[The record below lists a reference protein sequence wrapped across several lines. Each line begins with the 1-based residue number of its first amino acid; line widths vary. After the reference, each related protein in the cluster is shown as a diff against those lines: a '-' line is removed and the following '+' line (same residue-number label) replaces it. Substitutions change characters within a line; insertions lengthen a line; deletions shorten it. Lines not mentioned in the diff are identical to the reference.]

1 MKKKNIN
8 FIAEISSNHNRN
20 LRRTLKIIDS
30 AKNSGF
36 NSVKFQLFKIE
47 ELFAKEILDNST
59 EHKKRSKW
67 ELPKEFIPK
76 ISSHCKMRNIKF
88 GCTPFY
94 IQAVDY
100 LKKYVDFFKIS
111 SYEILWKELLI
122 KCIKTNK
129 PVIISTGMA
138 TMKEVS
144 QTIKF
149 VKKFKN
155 KKITILHCVSSYPA
169 KYKYVNLSVIG
180 MLREK
185 FNINVGWSDH
195 TVNSNVI
202 TRAIYKWNVRD
213 IELHYDLDRKG
224 YEFGNGHCWLPK
236 QASELIKNINEGL
249 LSDGKNLKR
258 PTKPEM
264 QDRLWRTD
272 PSDGLRPF
280 IKIRKKWLKKRF

>member
-1 MKKKNIN
+1 M
-8 FIAEISSNHNRN
+8 
-20 LRRTLKIIDS
+20 
-30 AKNSGF
+30 
-36 NSVKFQLFKIE
+36 
-47 ELFAKEILDNST
+47 
-59 EHKKRSKW
+59 
-67 ELPKEFIPK
+67 
-76 ISSHCKMRNIKF
+76 
-88 GCTPFY
+88 
-94 IQAVDY
+94 
-100 LKKYVDFFKIS
+100 
-111 SYEILWKELLI
+111 ELLI
-122 KCIKTNK
+122 KCIKSNK

-272 PSDGLRPF
+272 TSDGLRPF